1 MRLNLDSI
9 KSFNVVIGDL
19 AINTRIDSLEH
30 FTMDL
35 NGAGPSGI
43 DMRIIRSQKRLS
55 SPIICLVKR
64 AVLRSS
70 MVTKTGR

>member
-43 DMRIIRSQKRLS
+43 DMRIIRSPKKIILS
-55 SPIICLVKR
+55 NYLPC
-64 AVLRSS
+64 
-70 MVTKTGR
+70 